1 MKCNLTTFGIV
12 LLFLFMLLSP
22 TAVFNGASDGLLLW
36 FHTIVP
42 TLFPFIFITDF
53 MIYTNTIQSIS
64 KLFSPFIQRFFK
76 TSKAG
81 SFAVVTGFLCGYPLG
96 AKVTA
101 NLLQEK
107 AISIQESKYLLS
119 FCNNASPIFILNFIV
134 WKTLNHQDLTIP
146 TLLLILGVP
155 ACLSFLFRK
164 IYLGTSVSFVHI
176 ATTQPVHAQKRKN
189 ILDYCIMDAA
199 EAITMVGGYIMMF
212 SVLISIAN
220 YYIPDCSML
229 RYLLPC
235 LEMSNGI
242 LMLKNFQLP
251 PAIQY
256 ASIVGLATFG
266 GFCSFAQTQ
275 SVLKNTS
282 ISIFPYIMQKL
293 VTAIV
298 TSLIA
303 YLYFYF
309 L

>member
-1 MKCNLTTFGIV
+1 MKCNLTAFGIA
-12 LLFLFMLLSP
+12 LLFVFMLLSP

-36 FHTIVP
+36 FQTIVP

-64 KLFSPFIQRFFK
+64 KIFSPFMQRIFK
-76 TSKAG
+76 TSETG

-101 NLLQEK
+101 NLLQEGK
-107 AISIQESKYLLS
+107 ISIQEGKYLLS
-119 FCNNASPIFILNFIV
+119 FCNNASPVFILNYVV
-134 WKTLNHQDLTIP
+134 WKTLNRQDLAIP

-164 IYLGTSVSFVHI
+164 FYLGTSKSF
-176 ATTQPVHAQKRKN
+176 AASKPTSNFAQTQSKN
-189 ILDYCIMDAA
+189 IIDHCIMDAA
-199 EAITMVGGYIMMF
+199 ESLTMVGGYIIIF
-212 SVLISIAN
+212 SVFISVAKSYLPN
-220 YYIPDCSML
+220 HSML
-229 RYLLPC
+229 QYILPC

-242 LMLKNFQLP
+242 LILKNFHLP
-251 PAIQY
+251 GAIQY
-256 ASIVGLATFG
+256 ASIVGLTVFG
-266 GFCSFAQTQ
+266 GFCAFGQTR

-282 ISIFPYIMQKL
+282 LSIAPYIIQKL
-293 VTAIV
+293 ITAIV